1 MQGIA
6 NTKIEIFCGFL
17 SATLTRHGRPI
28 SEALNDEAVMNA
40 EDEITDIESSRYGNN
55 GKGARKLPVWIKVT
69 TMTVAS
75 VLAGGLAAAWI
86 YRKSIARLQNS
97 VETEEYSNS
106 SIPDREADDE
116 V

>member
-1 MQGIA
+1 
-6 NTKIEIFCGFL
+6 
-17 SATLTRHGRPI
+17 
-28 SEALNDEAVMNA
+28 
-40 EDEITDIESSRYGNN
+40 
-55 GKGARKLPVWIKVT
+55 
-69 TMTVAS
+69 MTAAS